1 MWRTRHGHGVI
12 GRCGSSAGAGTP
24 VPATSANGPPSVPRA
39 RRKCRPTG
47 RCPGRGELAGAGMT
61 GARRR
66 GRDDYAPTG
75 VEVDPHRRARVG
87 CARCARQVDGPRF
100 AAQGPDWQPGCGLAQ
115 DPDSKPVGDAHPIR
129 RANDRHRSS
138 RRAHPGPR
146 VRRVSCRV
154 GRTVLF
160 PARVES
166 TPVTP
171 VVVTAAL
178 STTGRAWARCAGAR
192 RRRLASGRSPGRRV
206 LGSSGST
213 AVCGVACLSPC
224 LFEHP
229 WPAVTSVLRFG
240 GVLSPCGVPRPTPD
254 ARRERCCVSS
264 PRRSR
269 CRDHLAVARR
279 PPRQSSLPTYGT
291 PWRERGRSGA
301 RAGAIRRC
309 RRTACFA
316 QHHRHAPPSSAPTSA
331 TARSTNPV
339 ICLFTQDPPPA
350 ARATSPTDNR
360 PNAAWPGRLVTL
372 AGPRRLDSEGIAG
385 LSGPRDG
392 S

>member
-1 MWRTRHGHGVI
+1 M
-12 GRCGSSAGAGTP
+12 
-24 VPATSANGPPSVPRA
+24 
-39 RRKCRPTG
+39 
-47 RCPGRGELAGAGMT
+47 AGAGMT
-61 GARRR
+61 GAQRR
-66 GRDDYAPTG
+66 GRDDYAPSG

-87 CARCARQVDGPRF
+87 WALRARQVDGPRF
-100 AAQGPDWQPGCGLAQ
+100 AAQGPDGQPGCGLAQ

-178 STTGRAWARCAGAR
+178 STTGRAWARCAGAPAPPR
-192 RRRLASGRSPGRRV
+192 VGQVPRSSGSRV
-206 LGSSGST
+206 LGLHRGVRGWPVFPIASSSTPGPPLRPCCSSGW
-213 AVCGVACLSPC
+213 CWHLC
-224 LFEHP
+224 
-229 WPAVTSVLRFG
+229 SV
-240 GVLSPCGVPRPTPD
+240 PD

-291 PWRERGRSGA
+291 PSGTWQ
-301 RAGAIRRC
+301 IRR
-309 RRTACFA
+309 
-316 QHHRHAPPSSAPTSA
+316 Q
-331 TARSTNPV
+331 
-339 ICLFTQDPPPA
+339 
-350 ARATSPTDNR
+350 
-360 PNAAWPGRLVTL
+360 GRCY
-372 AGPRRLDSEGIAG
+372 S
-385 LSGPRDG
+385 
-392 S
+392 

>member
-12 GRCGSSAGAGTP
+12 GRCGSSAGA
-24 VPATSANGPPSVPRA
+24 A
-39 RRKCRPTG
+39 RRYRRHQRMGHHPYRG
-47 RCPGRGELAGAGMT
+47 LGASADPLAGAQVRGELAGAGMT
-61 GARRR
+61 GAQRR
-66 GRDDYAPTG
+66 GRDDYAPAG

-87 CARCARQVDGPRF
+87 WARRARPVDGPRF

-160 PARVES
+160 PAGVES

-171 VVVTAAL
+171 VVVLLHCLQPAER
-178 STTGRAWARCAGAR
+178 GHAGPVR

-213 AVCGVACLSPC
+213 AVCEGGLSFP
-224 LFEHP
+224 LP
-229 WPAVTSVLRFG
+229 LRAPLARRYVRAAVRGGCCHLCSV
-240 GVLSPCGVPRPTPD
+240 PD

-291 PWRERGRSGA
+291 PSGTWQ
-301 RAGAIRRC
+301 IRR
-309 RRTACFA
+309 
-316 QHHRHAPPSSAPTSA
+316 Q
-331 TARSTNPV
+331 
-339 ICLFTQDPPPA
+339 
-350 ARATSPTDNR
+350 
-360 PNAAWPGRLVTL
+360 GRCY
-372 AGPRRLDSEGIAG
+372 S
-385 LSGPRDG
+385 
-392 S
+392 